1 MYLAR
6 RTPVVTLPMD
16 GYSASEADYTTS
28 QNLLREINAEEKRSG
43 ARPTHITAPA
53 TWLPGYAEWYSWRLV
68 RDDTVTEPTAFYEE
82 S

>member
-1 MYLAR
+1 MYLTR
-6 RTPVVTLPMD
+6 RTPVAPLPLD
-16 GYSASEADYTTS
+16 GYSATDRDKAASDRLYV
-28 QNLLREINAEEKRSG
+28 EIRDEQRRSG
-43 ARPTHITAPA
+43 ARPAYILAPA